1 MRRLIALLLVALLAT
16 PLAAVADPLPS
27 WNPTTTKAAI
37 IDFVARVSDDSSDDF
52 VPAEEIAGFDND
64 GTLWSEQP
72 IYFQFAFAT
81 DAGGRTYESYG
92 GVSRDDDTPGTRAV
106 IVVGPDGRIA
116 HVMPV
121 FRQTDPTAYE
131 ELAAA
136 IDRITPAP

>member
-1 MRRLIALLLVALLAT
+1 
-16 PLAAVADPLPS
+16 
-27 WNPTTTKAAI
+27 
-37 IDFVARVSDDSSDDF
+37 
-52 VPAEEIAGFDND
+52 
-64 GTLWSEQP
+64 
-72 IYFQFAFAT
+72 
-81 DAGGRTYESYG
+81 
-92 GVSRDDDTPGTRAV
+92 VSRDDDTPGTRAV

>member
-1 MRRLIALLLVALLAT
+1 MQAYRDQYASL
-16 PLAAVADPLPS
+16 
-27 WNPTTTKAAI
+27 
-37 IDFVARVSDDSSDDF
+37 F
-52 VPAEEIAGFDND
+52 ND
-64 GTLWSEQP
+64 GRNVVLIGLSKDSPELHHGWLKEAD
-72 IYFQFAFAT
+72 FQFAFAT

-131 ELAAA
+131 ELGAA
-136 IDRITPAP
+136 IDRVTPPPL